1 MRREGS
7 TLIIESACEL
17 IDIIMTI
24 FHEHPD
30 ETEVSFGLW
39 KDPSQLLRASTDII
53 DAASSIDTSRINE
66 VSLDDPESM
75 YEIGFFSCINFTYD
89 NSGRLSL
96 KNDGRWKEAWWVG
109 VDGLRDFITKDHDD
123 ISRVECEFNW
133 KESFGRGSSEHE
145 RFIHHLNIL
154 KL

>member
-24 FHEHPD
+24 SHEHPD
-30 ETEVSFGLW
+30 ETEISSGLW
-39 KDPSQLLRASTDII
+39 EDPNQLVITSADVI
-53 DAASSIDTSRINE
+53 DAVSSINTSKINE
-66 VSLDDPESM
+66 VSLDDPQSM
-75 YEIGFFSCINFTYD
+75 YEVGFFSGINFTYD
-89 NSGRLSL
+89 SDRLSL
-96 KNDGRWKEAWWVG
+96 ENDGKWKEDLWLG
-109 VDGLRDFITKDHDD
+109 VDGLKNFITKGDEDVLVKCGFD
-123 ISRVECEFNW
+123 W
-133 KESFGRGSSEHE
+133 KESFGRGSSEYE